1 MYCTNTHT
9 HRHTLSVLLPDQ
21 HHFLSIQQT
30 SRRERRQIQTD
41 RERRKWQKGLWTE
54 RGLDTTIFCP
64 TGVDTHGRPN
74 RLRKARRGGGTLHTS
89 GVRERGFV
97 YLCVPTCRLVW
108 DVFGREA
115 IPGLQHLQSPSIQR
129 QALCVSLKPLKM
141 PPRRMG
147 NGW

>member
-1 MYCTNTHT
+1 MALFKMHTAKRKSCFLNVFPPKVEYHTDKQVKCTAQTHT

-30 SRRERRQIQTD
+30 SRRERQQIQTD

-74 RLRKARRGGGTLHTS
+74 RLRKARRGGGHSSHL
-89 GVRERGFV
+89 RG
-97 YLCVPTCRLVW
+97 
-108 DVFGREA
+108 
-115 IPGLQHLQSPSIQR
+115 QR
-129 QALCVSLKPLKM
+129 ARLCVSVCSHV
-141 PPRRMG
+141 
-147 NGW
+147 

>member
-9 HRHTLSVLLPDQ
+9 QTHTICVAPWSAPFPLNPAD
-21 HHFLSIQQT
+21 FPA
-30 SRRERRQIQTD
+30 RAATD
-41 RERRKWQKGLWTE
+41 TERRKWQKGLWTE

>member
-1 MYCTNTHT
+1 MALFKMHTAKRKSCFLNVFPPKVEYHTDKQVKCTAQTHT

-74 RLRKARRGGGTLHTS
+74 QLRKARRGGGTLHTS

-97 YLCVPTCRLVW
+97 YLCVPTCRLV
-108 DVFGREA
+108 
-115 IPGLQHLQSPSIQR
+115 
-129 QALCVSLKPLKM
+129 
-141 PPRRMG
+141 
-147 NGW
+147 